1 MAKKNT
7 KHNTHNGRKKKSD
20 FDKQIKKLIKP
31 GKKKVVRKKAKKG

>member
-7 KHNTHNGRKKKSD
+7 KHNTHKKKSE

-31 GKKKVVRKKAKKG
+31 GKKKVVKKKPKSR